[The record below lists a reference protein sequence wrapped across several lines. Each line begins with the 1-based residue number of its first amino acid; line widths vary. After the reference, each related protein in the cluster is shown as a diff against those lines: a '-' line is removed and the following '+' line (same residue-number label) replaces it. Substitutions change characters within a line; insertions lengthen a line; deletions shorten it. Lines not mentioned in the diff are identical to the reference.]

1 MSVEDCLAHKWLAD
15 ESPERPLA
23 LESAAVN
30 DVGLDLHVAGEAEE
44 EEEETTA
51 RNAVQQLTQ
60 EVEIKEEASMRSDED
75 DDDQSEECASNSDKE
90 NSLVF
95 NTVRSINSS
104 NNTTS
109 MSSSN
114 SSHDSSDI
122 IFPDAP
128 TTPKVLRKAPP
139 DTSPGVKA
147 LVKKFQ
153 VDAVKQ
159 QMSNSNEANSC
170 QSTMLTSSPVSAAG
184 ALQQQ
189 QQSACFVSQIPKL
202 VNSPKSAYSNGSSR
216 RNSLSKF
223 SPRSE
228 SPAKSIA
235 ALRSATGENRKSAG
249 TTATLASLSAGSST
263 PSSPAST
270 EPLKSPNSRY
280 VMACVVC
287 GEFNC
292 RHQTTTVARKSILG
306 MEQRI
311 TC

>member
-30 DVGLDLHVAGEAEE
+30 DVGLDLHVAGEAEEE

-104 NNTTS
+104 NNTT
-109 MSSSN
+109 SN

>member
-30 DVGLDLHVAGEAEE
+30 DVGLDLRVAGEAE

-104 NNTTS
+104 NNTT
-109 MSSSN
+109 SN

>member
-30 DVGLDLHVAGEAEE
+30 DVGLDLHVAGEAE

-104 NNTTS
+104 NNTT
-109 MSSSN
+109 SN

-170 QSTMLTSSPVSAAG
+170 QSTMLTSSPVSPAG

>member
-1 MSVEDCLAHKWLAD
+1 MAHKWLAD

-109 MSSSN
+109 N

-159 QMSNSNEANSC
+159 QMSNSNEADSC

>member
-109 MSSSN
+109 N

-170 QSTMLTSSPVSAAG
+170 QSTILTSSPVSAAG

>member
-30 DVGLDLHVAGEAEE
+30 GAGLDLHVEGEE

-51 RNAVQQLTQ
+51 RDAVEQLTQ

-95 NTVRSINSS
+95 NTVRSINS
-104 NNTTS
+104 NNTT

-114 SSHDSSDI
+114 NSHDSSDI

-153 VDAVKQ
+153 VDSVKQ
-159 QMSNSNEANSC
+159 QMSNANEANIC
-170 QSTMLTSSPVSAAG
+170 QSTMITSSPVSAAG
-184 ALQQQ
+184 ALQQ

-202 VNSPKSAYSNGSSR
+202 VNSPKSAYSNGSISR
-216 RNSLSKF
+216 RSLNQF

-249 TTATLASLSAGSST
+249 TTATLASLSAGSSK

-292 RHQTTTVARKSILG
+292 RHQTTVARKSILG